1 RLAGGHRRRR
11 TAAETDEH
19 RRAAEH
25 DHLRARLHA
34 VLLDVLRA
42 DVAHAAGDHDRL
54 VVAADLAV
62 GIALLEAAEVAVD
75 VRPAELVVERRRAD
89 RSLDHDVQRR
99 DDALGLAVVL
109 FPGLLEA
116 GDAQVGDGEAAQAR
130 LRPGAAAGRALVA
143 DLAAGTGGR
152 AGERRDRR
160 RVVVR

>member
-1 RLAGGHRRRR
+1 PVDPSDLHSFPTRRSS
-11 TAAETDEH
+11 
-19 RRAAEH
+19 
-25 DHLRARLHA
+25 
-34 VLLDVLRA
+34 
-42 DVAHAAGDHDRL
+42 
-54 VVAADLAV
+54 DL
-62 GIALLEAAEVAVD
+62 AAEVAVD
-75 VRPAELVVERRRAD
+75 VRPAELVVERRRAV

-152 AGERRDRR
+152 AGER
-160 RVVVR
+160 